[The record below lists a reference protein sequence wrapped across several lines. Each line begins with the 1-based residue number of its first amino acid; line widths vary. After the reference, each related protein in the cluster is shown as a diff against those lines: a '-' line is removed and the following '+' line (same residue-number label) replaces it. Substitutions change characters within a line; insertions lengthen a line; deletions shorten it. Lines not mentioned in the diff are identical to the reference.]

1 MKINNIHFP
10 FTDEEIELKLATI
23 LSHKLSENEI
33 NDKLKIIYSCI
44 DNTTLEG
51 ADNDSKI
58 SKFCSDTLL
67 AVDKQKGVANVASVC
82 VYPTFVALAKKCLQG
97 TDVKVASVAGGFPS
111 AQMPLALRLDEVK
124 YAVNEGADEID
135 TVISRGWLL
144 EGKYD
149 DVYNELVGIR
159 NICNNVK
166 LKVILETGELQTI
179 DNIYIASKIAIAAG
193 ADFIKTSTG
202 KIAVG
207 ATKNA
212 AFAMLT
218 AISEEMKNTGK
229 KIGFKAAG
237 GISTPIQALDYFRIA
252 EYFLGNENIDNK
264 CFRIGASRLTKT
276 LYEQLTR

>member
-1 MKINNIHFP
+1 MKINNMHFP
-10 FTDEEIELKLATI
+10 FTNEEIKLKLSSI
-23 LSHKLSENEI
+23 LSHELHENEI
-33 NDKLKIIYSCI
+33 NGKLKRIYSCI

-51 ADNDSKI
+51 ADNDSKV
-58 SKFCSDTLL
+58 SKFCSDTLV
-67 AVDKQKGVANVASVC
+67 AVDKSKGLSNVASVC
-82 VYPTFVALAKKCLQG
+82 VYPTFVALAKKCLQD
-97 TDVKVASVAGGFPS
+97 TDIKVASVAGGFPS
-111 AQMPLALRLDEVK
+111 AQMPLALRLEDVR

-144 EGKYD
+144 DGKYD
-149 DVYNELVGIR
+149 DVYNELVAMR
-159 NICNNVK
+159 NICGNIK

-207 ATKNA
+207 ATKEA

-218 AISEEMKNTGK
+218 AIDEEMKSSGK

-237 GISTPIQALDYFRIA
+237 GISTPMQALEYFRIA
-252 EYFLGNENIDNK
+252 EYFLGTDNIDNK

>member
-1 MKINNIHFP
+1 MKINNMHFP
-10 FTDEEIELKLATI
+10 FTNEEIKLKLSSI
-23 LSHKLSENEI
+23 LSHELHENEI
-33 NDKLKIIYSCI
+33 NGKLKRIYSCI

-51 ADNDSKI
+51 ADNDSKV

-67 AVDKQKGVANVASVC
+67 AVDKSKGVSNVASVC
-82 VYPTFVALAKKCLQG
+82 VYPTFVALAKKCLQD
-97 TDVKVASVAGGFPS
+97 TDIKVASVAGGFPS
-111 AQMPLALRLDEVK
+111 AQMPLALRLEDVR

-144 EGKYD
+144 DGKYD
-149 DVYNELVGIR
+149 DVYNELVAMR
-159 NICNNVK
+159 NICGNIK

-207 ATKNA
+207 ATKEA

-218 AISEEMKNTGK
+218 AIDEEMKSSGK
-229 KIGFKAAG
+229 NIGFKAAG
-237 GISTPIQALDYFRIA
+237 GISTPLAYCQAI
-252 EYFLGNENIDNK
+252 
-264 CFRIGASRLTKT
+264 S
-276 LYEQLTR
+276 

>member
-10 FTDEEIELKLATI
+10 FTDEEIELKLAAI

-193 ADFIKTSTG
+193 ADFI
-202 KIAVG
+202 
-207 ATKNA
+207 
-212 AFAMLT
+212 
-218 AISEEMKNTGK
+218 
-229 KIGFKAAG
+229 
-237 GISTPIQALDYFRIA
+237 
-252 EYFLGNENIDNK
+252 
-264 CFRIGASRLTKT
+264 
-276 LYEQLTR
+276 